1 MREIGDDPIVRC
13 MERFGYPPWLVWGGK
28 NFEEREAGPA
38 RGEDDDG
45 KL

>member
-13 MERFGYPPWLVWGGK
+13 MERCGCPPWMLKG
-28 NFEEREAGPA
+28 EADEDERDSDC
-38 RGEDDDG
+38 GEDDDG